1 MVMERGDIWWANL
14 PDPVGSNPGHRRPV
28 LIIQSDAFNRSRINT
43 VVVAVITSNLKLAKA
58 PGNIFL
64 SKRSSGLPKD
74 SVVNVSQILTIDKTF
89 LFEHVSTLSKRKME
103 QINKGLRLFL
113 EL

>member
-1 MVMERGDIWWANL
+1 MERGDIWWATL
-14 PDPVGSNPGHRRPV
+14 PEPVGSSPGHRRPV

-43 VVVAVITSNLKLAKA
+43 VVIAVITGNLDLAKA
-58 PGNIFL
+58 PGNILL

-74 SVVNVSQILTIDKTF
+74 CVVNVSQILTIDKSF
-89 LFEHVSTLSKRKME
+89 LSDHVNSLSKRKME
-103 QINKGLRLFL
+103 QIDKGLRLAL

>member
-1 MVMERGDIWWANL
+1 MERGDIWWASL
-14 PDPVGSNPGHRRPV
+14 PEPVGSSPGHRRPI

-43 VVVAVITSNLKLAKA
+43 VVVAVITGNLKLAEA
-58 PGNIFL
+58 PGNTLL

-74 SVVNVSQILTIDKTF
+74 SVVNVSQLLTIDKSF
-89 LFEHVSTLSKRKME
+89 LLERVSSLSTRKMD
-103 QINKGLRLFL
+103 QIDKGLRLAL

>member
-1 MVMERGDIWWANL
+1 MERGDIWWATL
-14 PDPVGSNPGHRRPV
+14 PEPVGSSPGHRRPV

-43 VVVAVITSNLKLAKA
+43 VVIAVVIGNLDLAKA
-58 PGNIFL
+58 PGNILL

-74 SVVNVSQILTIDKTF
+74 SIVNVSQILTIDKSF
-89 LFEHVSTLSKRKME
+89 LSDHVNSLSKRKME
-103 QINKGLRLFL
+103 QIDKGLRLAL